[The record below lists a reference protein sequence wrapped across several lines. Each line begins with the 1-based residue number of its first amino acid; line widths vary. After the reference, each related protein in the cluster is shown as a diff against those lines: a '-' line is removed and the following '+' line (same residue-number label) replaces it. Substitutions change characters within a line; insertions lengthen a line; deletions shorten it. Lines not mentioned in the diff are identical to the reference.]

1 MLKNIPEIISPELIK
16 CLMEMGHGDE
26 ILIADGNYPVFG
38 QPDYV
43 IRQDGHGI
51 SDILDAILPFFPL
64 DSYVEHPVFYMDV
77 LPEDSYVPEI
87 WEEYAEILKKT
98 ENDVAIKK
106 LHKKDFYEQGK
117 QTYAVIKTSESA
129 LYANVILKKGVI

>member
-1 MLKNIPEIISPELIK
+1 MLKNIPQIISPELIK

-38 QPDYV
+38 QPDHV
-43 IRQDGHGI
+43 IRLDGHGI
-51 SDILDAILPFFPL
+51 SDMLDAILPFFPL

-77 LPEDSYVPEI
+77 LPNDPYVPEI

-98 ENDVAIKK
+98 ENNVAIKK